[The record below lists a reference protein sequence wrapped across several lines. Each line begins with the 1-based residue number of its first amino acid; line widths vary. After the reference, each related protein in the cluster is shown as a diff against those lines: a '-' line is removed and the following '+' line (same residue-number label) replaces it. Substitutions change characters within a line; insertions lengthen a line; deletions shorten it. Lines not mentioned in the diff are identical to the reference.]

1 MPPREPKYEIIL
13 EEDEQL
19 EKEEE
24 HEKSAQ
30 EKRLSKKERRKK
42 KRYRFVLALHG
53 GREMDKKG
61 YFQTK
66 ESGQVHFT

>member
-1 MPPREPKYEIIL
+1 MLFPASELVPPREPKYEIIL
-13 EEDEQL
+13 EEEEHL

-42 KRYRFVLALHG
+42 KRYRFVSTVSENCLLYTSDAAD
-53 GREMDKKG
+53 E
-61 YFQTK
+61 
-66 ESGQVHFT
+66 